1 MDYAGG
7 RTLDELIEFV
17 EKRVA
22 GVSTDGDD
30 DDDGDESDVSDDEG
44 DGPEVVKDKDEL

>member
-7 RTLDELIEFV
+7 RTFDELVEFV

-22 GVSTDGDD
+22 GVDTDGGES
-30 DDDGDESDVSDDEG
+30 DGDESDVSDDEE